1 MYCLLSH
8 PVFRVVT
15 RTETHVLTLPGALAA
30 LMLDKVDNFTG
41 LRPHQQHAWHMFL
54 AALGAIALHHAD
66 QSAIPETEGE
76 WKDLLLDLT
85 NQAEEPW
92 SLIVEDLSKPAF
104 LQPPVPEGKR
114 EVLKNTVYTP
124 DALDILITAKN
135 FDLKAEVAV
144 EAGLDEWVFA
154 LVSLQTMQGYSGAT
168 KYGIARMNGG
178 FSARPFLGLAPPKG
192 GIGAH
197 LRRDIRAMLAG
208 RGKLLDMYRDYDDE
222 GLALLWLEP
231 WDGKTSLSLDQL
243 DPWFIEICRRVRL
256 IKGADQPI
264 VALAVGSSV
273 ARIEAKACNGITGDF
288 WAPVYDSEGKSFSL
302 DARGFSYRV
311 LCRLLF
317 GEKKQRAA
325 RLPQSMQLLPDETDM
340 ILVARGMVRGQG
352 KTEGFHERIIPT
364 HRHIVDAMND
374 ETKRLQLAEIAD
386 KQEKEIAYIASA
398 LRQGCAIVSIGGAN
412 KKPSKD
418 DYGCAAPYTDRLE
431 AEADAYFFT
440 MIQQR
445 FEEGENTKIPYLR
458 HLIRYAE
465 RLLID
470 ASESIACPVQN
481 RWRARVRAPRAFH
494 GMLWTQKSP
503 FVNDRTSIFPPKEAA
518 DVRQ

>member
-1 MYCLLSH
+1 MHCLLSH
-8 PVFRVVT
+8 PVFRTVI
-15 RTETHVLTLPGALAA
+15 RAENHVLTLPGALAA
-30 LMLDKVDNFTG
+30 LMLDKVDSFTA

-54 AALGAIALHHAD
+54 AALGAIALHRAD
-66 QSAIPETEGE
+66 QSAIPETEEE

-85 NQAEEPW
+85 DQAEEPW

-135 FDLKAEVAV
+135 FDLKAEVAI

-178 FSARPFLGLAPPKG
+178 FSARPFLGLAPAKA

-208 RGKLLDMYRDYDDE
+208 RDKLLDMYQDYDEE

-256 IKGADQPI
+256 FQGTDEHI
-264 VALAVGSSV
+264 VALNVGSAV
-273 ARIEAKACNGITGDF
+273 ARIEAKSCNGITGDF
-288 WAPVYDSEGKSFSL
+288 WAPIYDSEGKSFSL

-317 GEKKQRAA
+317 GEAQKRVA
-325 RLPQSMQLLPDETDM
+325 RLPQSMQLLPDERDM
-340 ILVARGMVRGQG
+340 LLVARGMVRGQG
-352 KTEGFHERIIPT
+352 KTEGYHERIIPT
-364 HRHIVDAMND
+364 QRRIIDAIND
-374 ETKRLQLAEIAD
+374 DTRRLELAEIAD
-386 KQEKEIAYIASA
+386 KQQKEIAHITSA
-398 LRQGCAIVSIGGAN
+398 LRQGCAIVSIGGAD

-418 DYGCAAPYTDRLE
+418 DYGCAGPYTDRLE
-431 AEADAYFFT
+431 AEADAGFFET
-440 MIQQR
+440 IQQR
-445 FEEGENTKIPYLR
+445 FEKGDDCKIPYLR
-458 HLIRYAE
+458 HLIHYAE
-465 RLLID
+465 HLLIE
-470 ASESIACPVQN
+470 ASDSISCPVEN
-481 RWRARVRAPRAFH
+481 RWRAGVRAPRVFR
-494 GMLWTQKSP
+494 GMLWSQKSP

>member
-30 LMLDKVDNFTG
+30 LMLDKVDNFTA

-54 AALGAIALHHAD
+54 AALGAIALHRAD
-66 QSAIPETEGE
+66 QSAIPETEE
-76 WKDLLLDLT
+76 KWKDLLLDLT
-85 NQAEEPW
+85 DQAEEPW
-92 SLIVEDLSKPAF
+92 SLIVDDLSKPAF

-178 FSARPFLGLAPPKG
+178 FSARPFLGLALPKG

-256 IKGADQPI
+256 IKGVDQPI
-264 VALAVGSSV
+264 VALAVGSSA
-273 ARIEAKACNGITGDF
+273 ARIEAKAYNGITGDF

-311 LCRLLF
+311 LCKLLF

-325 RLPQSMQLLPDETDM
+325 RLPQSMQLLPDEQDM

-364 HRHIVDAMND
+364 QRRIIDAIND
-374 ETKRLQLAEIAD
+374 DARRLELAEIAD
-386 KQEKEIAYIASA
+386 KQQQEVAQIISA
-398 LRQGCAIVSIGGAN
+398 LRLGCAVVYAGG
-412 KKPSKD
+412 KDPSND
-418 DYGCAAPYTDRLE
+418 DYAYAGPYIDRLQAE
-431 AEADAYFFT
+431 AEADFFT
-440 MIQQR
+440 IIHKR
-445 FEEGENTKIPYLR
+445 FEDDNGAKLLYLK
-458 HLIRYAE
+458 HLIFYAND
-465 RLLID
+465 LLVK
-470 ASESIACPVQN
+470 ASDSIPCSIQN
-481 RWRARVRAPRAFH
+481 RWRARVYAKNEFDRK
-494 GMLWTQKSP
+494 LWKKNECP
-503 FVNDRTSIFPPKEAA
+503 FLNDYNLLCS
-518 DVRQ
+518 